1 LSVDR
6 RQELMLHYDP
16 SVAGAGSGDSDRLPS
31 SGRGKPKDVATLR
44 HIFFQHIGQ
53 LDVGN
58 KIRIIRSAAGD
69 AFDIA
74 IISSHGVTL
83 VDTKSGKAAVLDE
96 GKERPPMKL
105 LDDFFAQ
112 AEYAANELVPAAQA
126 YLDSGGEDP
135 HGTVKKFAAGDS
147 DFVYLSAGSS
157 GLLRTPIITYG
168 GESGDERF
176 TIKPCA
182 MDGGVETADSRPF
195 TPRVCLVCEGPASD
209 PHAGARGMLG
219 MYYPYYEVMRA
230 SWWKASKARV
240 KNDPA
245 DGQV

>member
-1 LSVDR
+1 
-6 RQELMLHYDP
+6 M
-16 SVAGAGSGDSDRLPS
+16 
-31 SGRGKPKDVATLR
+31 
-44 HIFFQHIGQ
+44 
-53 LDVGN
+53 GN
-58 KIRIIRSAAGD
+58 KIHIIRSAAGE